1 MAAFFGIS
9 MLLKNKIIKFIREDL
24 NCSSNIIEN
33 SGSIIFTW
41 NDCKCIISSPSLFSY
56 NITLEDKVIFSG
68 NYFQLLGFFKGY
80 SQNPKE
86 KLKLKDPS
94 KVLLEISKLI
104 GNEISS
110 EKENNYKT
118 KIEELQKKITQLQSN
133 NNSLNTKYSQAISYK
148 KEVQRLNTVV
158 SSQSEELKLNKK
170 EIASLKE
177 DCQEAANLISDL
189 YYKSEEVIVGVKRYK
204 LDHFPKDVQLF
215 IKDLITEY
223 YNK

>member
-1 MAAFFGIS
+1 
-9 MLLKNKIIKFIREDL
+9 MLLRNKIIKFIREEL
-24 NCSSNIIEN
+24 NYSDNIIGN
-33 SGSIIFTW
+33 SRNITFTW
-41 NDCKCIISSPSLFSY
+41 NDCKCTISSSSLFSY
-56 NITLEDKVIFSG
+56 NIALEDKVIFSG

-104 GNEISS
+104 GKEISS
-110 EKENNYKT
+110 KKEGDYKT
-118 KIEELQKKITQLQSN
+118 KIEELQKKVAQLQSSN
-133 NNSLNTKYSQAISYK
+133 DSLNTKYSQAASYK
-148 KEVQRLNTVV
+148 KEVQRLNTVI

-170 EIASLKE
+170 EIESLKE

-189 YYKSEEVIVGVKRYK
+189 YYKAEEVVVGVKRYK
-204 LDHFPKDVQLF
+204 LDHFPEDVQLF